1 MNTCI
6 YSPALLNALNKQSQL
21 NDGNIFLTLCCKAEK
36 LGYFMISE
44 WKQNELHVTKN
55 THVKDSYC
63 GKMIYPGYQNILLF
77 SITVT
82 L

>member
-1 MNTCI
+1 M
-6 YSPALLNALNKQSQL
+6 
-21 NDGNIFLTLCCKAEK
+21 TLCCKAEK

-44 WKQNELHVTKN
+44 WKLNELHVTKN

-63 GKMIYPGYQNILLF
+63 GKMIHPGYQNILLF